1 LKRRARDRL
10 RVLAVAFFARA
21 AVIAWG
27 ASRFPAAAD
36 GTFYNHIAERIASGN
51 GYTWVWP
58 DGAVTFAAHYPIGYP
73 ALIAPLYALFGAH
86 AFLAMVVN
94 AIFGSLASVAA
105 YDLVRASGWGRRA
118 GLFSGVAVAI
128 HPALVPYT
136 IAIMTE
142 GVTASLLVI
151 AAALAARYKIEPPR
165 GRGSLR
171 SKTRW
176 IVMLGIALGVA
187 TLVRPQSI
195 LLAPF
200 FGWLASH
207 GNFFSR
213 ARVAVVTALIAIACC
228 LPWTARNC
236 VRMHRCALV
245 SVNAGWNL
253 LIGEESTSGAWQPI
267 DVPDNC
273 KTVWDEAAK
282 DECFDRE
289 ARARILRSP
298 GNYLLEIPKKLSV
311 TFDYYGGAPWYL
323 HESNADAFGDS
334 AKANLG
340 ILETIF
346 SRLVL
351 AGALLSFA
359 VNSRRFAI
367 GWIVALFGLPF
378 AFLRAGYVATLAL
391 AAAILFSRGA
401 RENVALGSA
410 AWTIALTALTHA
422 IFFGAGRYGLVSSP
436 FICIVCASC
445 GVRAW
450 RGKVRPSL
458 ATKSFKNSFSK
469 S

>member
-1 LKRRARDRL
+1 MTQERSRTRDRL
-10 RVLAVAFFARA
+10 LVSAIAFVARA
-21 AVIAWG
+21 GVVAWG
-27 ASRFPAAAD
+27 ATTFPAAAD
-36 GTFYNHIAERIASGN
+36 GKYYDLIAARVASGN

-58 DGAVTFAAHYPIGYP
+58 DGAVTYAAHYPIGYP

-86 AFLAMVVN
+86 AFLAMIVN
-94 AIFGSLASVAA
+94 ALFGIAGAVGA
-105 YDLVRASGWGRRA
+105 YELVRASGWGKRA
-118 GLFSGVAVAI
+118 ALFSGIAFAV

-136 IAIMTE
+136 LAIMTE
-142 GVTASLLVI
+142 GVTASLVVI
-151 AAALAARYKIEPPR
+151 AAALAARYKIQP
-165 GRGSLR
+165 
-171 SKTRW
+171 KTKW
-176 IVMLGIALGVA
+176 IVMLGICLGVA

-200 FGWLASH
+200 FGWLASR
-207 GNFFSR
+207 GSFLSR
-213 ARVAVVTALIAIACC
+213 ARATVVCCILTVVCC
-228 LPWTARNC
+228 LPWTVRNC

-253 LIGEESTSGAWQPI
+253 LIGEESTSGAWQPV
-267 DVPDNC
+267 DVPENC

-289 ARARILRSP
+289 ARARIRSRP
-298 GNYLLEIPKKLSV
+298 GNFLSEIPKKLSV
-311 TFDYYGGAPWYL
+311 TFDYFGGAPWYL

-334 AKANLG
+334 AKTNLG
-340 ILETIF
+340 IVETIF
-346 SRLVL
+346 SRLAL

-359 VNSRRFAI
+359 VISRRFAI
-367 GWIVALFGLPF
+367 AQIIALAGFPF
-378 AFLRAGYVATLAL
+378 AFLRAGWIATLAL
-391 AAAILFSRGA
+391 AAAISCSKRA

-410 AWTIALTALTHA
+410 AWMLVATAFTHA
-422 IFFGAGRYGLVSSP
+422 VFFGAGRYGLVSSP

>member
-1 LKRRARDRL
+1 MTQARSRTRDRL
-10 RVLAVAFFARA
+10 LVSAIAFVARA
-21 AVIAWG
+21 SVIAWG
-27 ASRFPAAAD
+27 AAKFPAAAD
-36 GTFYNHIAERIASGN
+36 GKYYDRIAERVASGN

-58 DGAVTFAAHYPIGYP
+58 DGAVTYAAHYPIGYP

-86 AFLAMVVN
+86 TFLAMIVN
-94 AIFGSLASVAA
+94 ALFGIAGAVAA
-105 YDLVRASGWGRRA
+105 YELVRASGWGKRA
-118 GLFSGVAVAI
+118 ALFSGIAFAV

-136 IAIMTE
+136 LAVMTE
-142 GVTASLLVI
+142 GVTASLIVI
-151 AAALAARYKIEPPR
+151 AAAFAARSKIQPK
-165 GRGSLR
+165 L
-171 SKTRW
+171 RW
-176 IVMLGIALGVA
+176 IVMLGISLGLA

-200 FGWLASH
+200 FGWLASR
-207 GNFFSR
+207 GSIFVR
-213 ARVAVVTALIAIACC
+213 ARTTVVCCILTVVCC

-267 DVPDNC
+267 DVPENC

-289 ARARILRSP
+289 ARARIASRP
-298 GNYLLEIPKKLSV
+298 GNYFSEIPKKLSV
-311 TFDYYGGAPWYL
+311 TFDYFGGAPWYL

-334 AKANLG
+334 AKTNLG
-340 ILETIF
+340 VLETIF

-359 VNSRRFAI
+359 LIQRRFAI
-367 GWIVALFGLPF
+367 AQIIALVGFPF
-378 AFLRAGYVATLAL
+378 AFLRAGWIATLAL
-391 AAAILFSRGA
+391 CVAILFSKRA

-410 AWTIALTALTHA
+410 AWMLAATAFTHA
-422 IFFGAGRYGLVSSP
+422 VFFGAGRYGLVSSP

-445 GVRAW
+445 GMRAS

>member
-1 LKRRARDRL
+1 MSRRARDRL
-10 RVLAVAFFARA
+10 AVLAVAFLARA
-21 AVIAWG
+21 ALLGWG

-36 GTFYNHIAERIASGN
+36 GTYYHRIAERIASGN

-73 ALIAPLYALFGAH
+73 ALIAPFYALFGAH
-86 AFLAMVVN
+86 AFLAMLVN
-94 AIFGSLASVAA
+94 ALFGTLASVAA
-105 YDLVRASGWGRRA
+105 YDLVRASSWGRRA
-118 GLFSGVAVAI
+118 ALFSGIGVAI
-128 HPALVPYT
+128 HPALLPYT
-136 IAIMTE
+136 LAIMTE

-151 AAALAARYKIEPPR
+151 AAALAARFRLQP
-165 GRGSLR
+165 
-171 SKTRW
+171 KTRW
-176 IVMLGIALGVA
+176 IVMLGIALGIA

-195 LLAPF
+195 LLAPI
-200 FGWLASH
+200 FGWLASR
-207 GNFFSR
+207 GSVFSR
-213 ARVAVVTALIAIACC
+213 TRVAVVCCAITVACC

-267 DVPDNC
+267 DVPENC

-282 DECFDRE
+282 DDCFERV
-289 ARARILRSP
+289 ARARIKNNFGKTLS
-298 GNYLLEIPKKLSV
+298 EIPKKLSV

-359 VNSRRFAI
+359 VIYRRSAI
-367 GWIVALFGLPF
+367 GLVVALLGFPF
-378 AFLRAGYVATLAL
+378 AFLRAGYIATLAL

-401 RENVALGSA
+401 NNNVALGSA

-445 GVRAW
+445 ATRAW

-458 ATKSFKNSFSK
+458 ANKSFKNSFSK